1 MWKLTEV
8 GTMASAV
15 REIAGSGQAV
25 FVGYIASSPPLLWQ
39 DTLPDAFR
47 LPARLP
53 AKLYRG
59 RS

>member
-25 FVGYIASSPPLLWQ
+25 FVGYIASSPPSLWQ
-39 DTLPDAFR
+39 DTPPDAFR
-47 LPARLP
+47 LPA
-53 AKLYRG
+53 KL
-59 RS
+59 